1 MQRLGTTYLERKGVF
16 RNILNMND
24 QASCEK

>member
-1 MQRLGTTYLERKGVF
+1 MQRIDTTYLERKGVF

-24 QASCEK
+24 KASCEK

>member
-1 MQRLGTTYLERKGVF
+1 MQRIDTAYLERKGIF

-24 QASCEK
+24 KASCEK

>member
-24 QASCEK
+24 KASCEK